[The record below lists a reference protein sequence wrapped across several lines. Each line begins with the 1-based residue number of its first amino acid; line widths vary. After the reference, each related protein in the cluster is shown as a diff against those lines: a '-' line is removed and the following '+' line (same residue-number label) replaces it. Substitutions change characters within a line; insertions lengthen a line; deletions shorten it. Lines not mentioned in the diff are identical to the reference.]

1 MKTGDWLVQVL
12 KPAYGLTVAP
22 RRWWQQV
29 CSDLAKLGWVASE
42 LEPCLWRLENPDG
55 SLAGL
60 IIVHV
65 DDFLIGGNHENP
77 HFQAARSALEK
88 LYRWQPWEA
97 GTFDQCGVRVVQNP
111 ESFHFDLDQEDF
123 SKTVQPLHIPRP
135 RRQTSKSPTTD
146 TEETSMRGI
155 LGALQ
160 WRATQTAPWLQAELS
175 MLLSRVT
182 SSTVE
187 DLLQCN
193 SLYRQLLRTAGIR
206 IRIDGYSGR
215 DVGFVTYTDAS
226 WGCRHDGS
234 SQLGYL
240 VALTPVDF
248 MEGSREMLSP
258 IAWSSV
264 KSPRV
269 CRSSLAAEIQ
279 AIAEGQDEQD
289 FCRLVWQEIETGRV
303 DLGDYVSEIRK
314 VPAALVCDC
323 KSFFDAVN
331 ARESA
336 GLGMRDKRSA
346 IETLAIRNSC
356 RETET
361 PVLWVHSD
369 AQIADGLTKGK
380 VSFRLEVFFS
390 AHAQIWRVIFDTV
403 TLSAR
408 RRKVLGLGPLDE
420 IAGSSPRDSECNS
433 EI

>member
-1 MKTGDWLVQVL
+1 MV
-12 KPAYGLTVAP
+12 
-22 RRWWQQV
+22 
-29 CSDLAKLGWVASE
+29 E
-42 LEPCLWRLENPDG
+42 
-55 SLAGL
+55 
-60 IIVHV
+60 
-65 DDFLIGGNHENP
+65 
-77 HFQAARSALEK
+77 
-88 LYRWQPWEA
+88 
-97 GTFDQCGVRVVQNP
+97 
-111 ESFHFDLDQEDF
+111 
-123 SKTVQPLHIPRP
+123 
-135 RRQTSKSPTTD
+135 RQ
-146 TEETSMRGI
+146 
-155 LGALQ
+155 
-160 WRATQTAPWLQAELS
+160 
-175 MLLSRVT
+175 
-182 SSTVE
+182 SS
-187 DLLQCN
+187 
-193 SLYRQLLRTAGIR
+193 
-206 IRIDGYSGR
+206 
-215 DVGFVTYTDAS
+215 
-226 WGCRHDGS
+226 
-234 SQLGYL
+234 
-240 VALTPVDF
+240 
-248 MEGSREMLSP
+248 
-258 IAWSSV
+258 
-264 KSPRV
+264 RV

-380 VSFRLEVFFS
+380 VSFRLEEFFG